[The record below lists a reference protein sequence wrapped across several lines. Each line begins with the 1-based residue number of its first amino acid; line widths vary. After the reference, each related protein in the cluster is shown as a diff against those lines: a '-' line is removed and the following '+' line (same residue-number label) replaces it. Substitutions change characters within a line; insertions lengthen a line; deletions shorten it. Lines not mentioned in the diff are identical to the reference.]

1 MNLGQLV
8 KRPMNFIAARLH
20 HGPCNRDGM
29 LYYYEEEG
37 SIWPIHWF
45 LFDYAGA
52 QTYDAGGLI
61 NITMTGP
68 SRGSF
73 GSFASNP
80 MK

>member
-20 HGPCNRDGM
+20 HGAFAIAMECFIMTTKKYID
-29 LYYYEEEG
+29 EG

-52 QTYDAGGLI
+52 QTCTVQTA
-61 NITMTGP
+61 
-68 SRGSF
+68 R
-73 GSFASNP
+73 
-80 MK
+80 